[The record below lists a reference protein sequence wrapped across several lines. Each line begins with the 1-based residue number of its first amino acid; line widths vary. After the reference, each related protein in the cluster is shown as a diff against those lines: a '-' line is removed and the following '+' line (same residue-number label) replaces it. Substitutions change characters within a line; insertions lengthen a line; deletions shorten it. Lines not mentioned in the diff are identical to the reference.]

1 MDPLAIAP
9 GEENEESS
17 IPDIPHVE
25 IMFDALEDTANGVTG
40 TEGFGLTEAQRY
52 AEGVLMASGSLR
64 ASSIDGNESF
74 FSKIGGGI
82 KATYDYIVKMFK
94 SVWEFFFK
102 RDVGKEV
109 DAAVAE
115 VKELAAE
122 VAAVGNSSDAKTV
135 EDQFDKMRKASIA
148 AAAESD
154 KNAFIGRLKEAGL
167 DLNAKKELVK
177 EMATELPK
185 VNKDAQNR
193 FKLAAMAV
201 IDAKTKYIGVVEKA
215 EGDEGTKFNL
225 TEDLAKS
232 IVGEAKAIVPKEQA
246 VITALKGR
254 EEVKSKS
261 DAEALAKLIV
271 DNLNGVKTLAASF
284 SKHSPQVSTKIK
296 ECQEFIAKSSKADP
310 SDANYVAKHKNTELG
325 MLRGIL
331 SFTTAIAQSMKK
343 TISVQVDLQHRTNK
357 VFGL

>member
-1 MDPLAIAP
+1 MDPLAIVP
-9 GEENEESS
+9 GEEDEVSS

-25 IMFDALEDTANGVTG
+25 IMFDALEDTMGGVTG
-40 TEGFGLTEAQRY
+40 AEGFGLTEAQRY
-52 AEGVLMASGSLR
+52 AEGVLMASGALR

-74 FSKIGGGI
+74 FSKIGSGV

-122 VAAVGNSSDAKTV
+122 VAAVGTATSPEV
-135 EDQFDKMRKASIA
+135 VDKQWDGLKYAISHMTDEQRSRLSKHIDLPPKATTA
-148 AAAESD
+148 D
-154 KNAFIGRLKEAGL
+154 KQKAIKEVIG
-167 DLNAKKELVK
+167 D
-177 EMATELPK
+177 LPK

-193 FKLAAMAV
+193 FKLAAITV
-201 IDAKTKYIGVVEKA
+201 IDAKEKYIAVVEKA
-215 EGDEGTKFNL
+215 EEHEGAR
-225 TEDLAKS
+225 EELAKAV
-232 IVGEAKAIVPKEQA
+232 IGEAKSIVPKEQA

-254 EEVKSKS
+254 DEVKSKA
-261 DAEALAKLIV
+261 DAQVLATLII
-271 DNLNGVKTLAASF
+271 DNLNSVKTLAAGF
-284 SKHSPQVSTKIK
+284 GKHSSKVSAEIK
-296 ECQEFIAKSSKADP
+296 ECQELMKKDSGANAK
-310 SDANYVAKHKNTELG
+310 LG
-325 MLRGIL
+325 ILRGIL
-331 SFTTAIAQSMKK
+331 SFTTAMAQSMKK

>member
-1 MDPLAIAP
+1 MDPLALVP
-9 GEENEESS
+9 GEENEVSS

-25 IMFDALEDTANGVTG
+25 IMFDAMDDTIGGVTG
-40 TEGFGLTEAQRY
+40 AEGFGLTEAQRY
-52 AEGVLMASGSLR
+52 AEGVLMASGTLR

-74 FSKIGGGI
+74 FSAVGGGL

-122 VAAVGNSSDAKTV
+122 VAAVGTGNDKQI

-167 DLNAKKELVK
+167 DLTEKKALVK
-177 EMATELPK
+177 EMANELPK

-201 IDAKTKYIGVVEKA
+201 IDAKGKYIGVVEKA
-215 EGDEGTKFNL
+215 EGDEGGKFEL

-232 IVGEAKAIVPKEQA
+232 IVGEAKSIVPKEQA
-246 VITALKGR
+246 VITALKNR
-254 EEVKSKS
+254 EEVKSQS
-261 DAEALAKLIV
+261 DAAVLAKLII

-284 SKHSPQVSTKIK
+284 SKHAPQVSTKIK
-296 ECQEFIAKSSKADP
+296 ECQAFLAKTDKD
-310 SDANYVAKHKNTELG
+310 DKGDWVAKHKNTELG